1 MLTTW
6 PLLTTLAAVI
16 QPIALMLVTSTGV
29 SALITPLKLAL
40 LKASL
45 PALVSQSPRSPL
57 TGDALFQP
65 SSDVVPLS
73 IEK

>member
-1 MLTTW
+1 
-6 PLLTTLAAVI
+6 
-16 QPIALMLVTSTGV
+16 MLVMSVVV

-45 PALVSQSPRSPL
+45 PALLSQSPRSPEL
-57 TGDALFQP
+57 SVRLFQP